1 MLIEIDRLSE
11 EGLEISKDFE
21 VFSGELVEENAV
33 FLKPVH
39 ADVTIKK
46 IGEEI
51 FIQGYIS
58 TCLSLICS
66 RCLSPYEYCIDSD
79 FNHVYLPEELE
90 IEKEQLES
98 DDMNRLFYYSR
109 KLDLKEIILEQL
121 NFTFPLRPMCSAD
134 CQGICP
140 ICGKI
145 IKEGNCSCAATD
157 SDPRLDKFKIFLRD
171 KR

>member
-1 MLIEIDRLSE
+1 MLIEIDRLTK
-11 EGLEISKDFE
+11 EGLEITKDFE
-21 VFSGELVEENAV
+21 VFPGELVEENAV

-39 ADVTIKK
+39 ANVIIKK

-51 FIQGYIS
+51 FIKGYIS
-58 TCLSLICS
+58 TCLSLICC
-66 RCLSPYEYCIDSD
+66 RCLSPYEFYIDSD

-90 IEKEQLES
+90 IENDQLDS
-98 DDMNRLFYYSR
+98 DDVDMLFYYSR
-109 KLDLKEIILEQL
+109 KLDLKDIILEQL
-121 NFTFPLRPMCSAD
+121 NFTFPLRPMCSED

-140 ICGKI
+140 VCGKI
-145 IKEGNCSCAATD
+145 IKKGNCSCAANE